1 MSYKGV
7 DYWLVRKYGNEY
19 IQIAVQSHMHSNKD
33 IFISI
38 FSVQFFFNFKLYS
51 ISVHKIN
58 NIHIC
63 GRSVIIVSYIL
74 ITYIYIK

>member
-1 MSYKGV
+1 
-7 DYWLVRKYGNEY
+7 
-19 IQIAVQSHMHSNKD
+19 MHSNKD
-33 IFISI
+33 IFISL
-38 FSVQFFFNFKLYS
+38 FSVQFFFNIKLYN

-74 ITYIYIK
+74 ITYMYIK